1 MCKHD
6 FDLREDIKKAAERS
20 EQLKR
25 ERIQI
30 QPNHSIIIERKLD
43 KLIEQNDKIIK
54 LLKKVVKQNA

>member
-1 MCKHD
+1 MHGTD
-6 FDLREDIKKAAERS
+6 FDLTEKIKKASERT

-25 ERIQI
+25 EHIQI

>member
-1 MCKHD
+1 MYGTD

-25 ERIQI
+25 ERIQT
-30 QPNHSIIIERKLD
+30 NHSIIIERKLD

>member
-6 FDLREDIKKAAERS
+6 FDLTENIKKASERT

>member
-25 ERIQI
+25 ERIQT
-30 QPNHSIIIERKLD
+30 NHSIIIERKLD
-43 KLIEQNDKIIK
+43 KLIDQNKKIIK

>member
-25 ERIQI
+25 ERIQT
-30 QPNHSIIIERKLD
+30 NHSIIIERKLD

>member
-20 EQLKR
+20 EQLKH
-25 ERIQI
+25 ERIQT
-30 QPNHSIIIERKLD
+30 NHSIIIERKLD

>member
-6 FDLREDIKKAAERS
+6 FDLTEKIKKASERT

>member
-1 MCKHD
+1 MN
-6 FDLREDIKKAAERS
+6 ASERT
-20 EQLKR
+20 EQLRR

>member
-6 FDLREDIKKAAERS
+6 FDLTEKIKKASERT

-43 KLIEQNDKIIK
+43 KLIDQNDKIIK